1 MLLFIHR
8 FQKCFY
14 FTLDFCSCFLCS
26 QSYQNTDTSLSE
38 QSAEIFRTLQ
48 YLSSVMDSMKTPLGT
63 RENPA
68 RFCRDLLDCQHKMS
82 DGEIH
87 SSLNQPRPLWLQ
99 AVLSEGHSDTSILLF
114 ILFVFILILLHNW
127 VNMLFLSFLLAF

>member
-1 MLLFIHR
+1 MFFSSSHRYASILDVQALMESNEHLELEVKTFRLLSEVDNVVVRPSFSKMLLFDS
-8 FQKCFY
+8 C
-14 FTLDFCSCFLCS
+14 CSCFLCS

-68 RFCRDLLDCQHKMS
+68 RVCRDLLDCQHKMS

-87 SSLNQPRPLWLQ
+87 TSLNQPRPL
-99 AVLSEGHSDTSILLF
+99 
-114 ILFVFILILLHNW
+114 
-127 VNMLFLSFLLAF
+127 